1 MKLGTFCY
9 NTEYSIRPDTLAVML
24 EERGYDSVWF
34 PEHTN
39 IPTSRKSPFPGGG
52 ELPKPYYHMMDP
64 FVSLGAAAAVTKK
77 LKLGTG
83 ISLIIQRDAITLAKE
98 VATLDVISNGRVLLG
113 IGGGWNAEEM
123 EQHGTPFN
131 RRWKVMREKVE
142 AMKALWTQEKA
153 AYDGEFVKFE
163 ECFSYPKP
171 VQKPHPPIILG
182 SATGSGRQRV
192 VDYCDGWMPINVL
205 LEDMPAAIAD
215 LRRRAEEAGR
225 DPSEIELSI
234 FAQVGVNEDLLKQY
248 RDVGM
253 KRAVIGVPTS
263 APDRVE
269 GVLDRYARLMDELE
283 D

>member
-9 NTEYSIRPDTLAVML
+9 NTAYSIRPDTLAVML

-39 IPTSRKSPFPGGG
+39 IPTSRRSPFPGGG
-52 ELPKPYYHMMDP
+52 DLPKPYYHMMDP
-64 FVSLGAAAAVTKK
+64 FVSLGAAAAVTKT

-131 RRWKVMREKVE
+131 RRWKVMREKVA
-142 AMKALWTQEKA
+142 AMKALWTQETA

-163 ECFSYPKP
+163 ECWSYPKP
-171 VQKPHPPIILG
+171 VQTPHPPIILG

-215 LRRRAEEAGR
+215 LHRRAEEAGR
-225 DPSEIELSI
+225 DPAEIELSI
-234 FAQVGVNEDLLKQY
+234 FAQVGVNEDLLKRY
-248 RDVGM
+248 RDVGIA
-253 KRAVIGVPTS
+253 RSVIGVPTS

-269 GVLDRYARLMDELE
+269 GVLDRYAKLMDELE
-283 D
+283 S

>member
-9 NTEYSIRPDTLAVML
+9 NTAYSIRPDTLAVML

-39 IPTSRKSPFPGGG
+39 IPTSRRSPFPGGG

-64 FVSLGAAAAVTKK
+64 FVSLGAAAAVTKT

-131 RRWKVMREKVE
+131 RRWKVMREKVA
-142 AMKALWTQEKA
+142 AMKALWTQETA
-153 AYDGEFVKFE
+153 AFDGEFVKFE
-163 ECFSYPKP
+163 ECYSYPKP
-171 VQKPHPPIILG
+171 VQTPHPPIILG
-182 SATGSGRQRV
+182 TATGSGRQRV

-215 LRRRAEEAGR
+215 LHRRAEEAGR
-225 DPSEIELSI
+225 DPAEIELSI
-234 FAQVGVNEDLLKQY
+234 FAQVGVNEDLLKRY
-248 RDVGM
+248 RDVGIA
-253 KRAVIGVPTS
+253 RSVIGVPTS

-269 GVLDRYARLMDELE
+269 GVLDRYAKLMDELE
-283 D
+283 S